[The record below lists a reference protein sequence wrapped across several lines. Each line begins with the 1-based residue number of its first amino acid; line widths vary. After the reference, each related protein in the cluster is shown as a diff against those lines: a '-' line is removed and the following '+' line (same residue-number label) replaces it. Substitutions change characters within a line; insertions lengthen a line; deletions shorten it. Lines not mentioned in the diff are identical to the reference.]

1 MSIAEAL
8 ATQTNENA
16 LPRWKRLLNAVRQM
30 QAKTGVELWKR
41 TKMVLEVY
49 YDQEFRDS
57 VHGRLGCAPDETD
70 WEKFLDP
77 FVEDV
82 FLGYDRSQIQSP
94 FRVLKAVYEEFPQR
108 NHWQRNTLAKLLRM
122 HWDKRSKPVDQK
134 PPRKQAVAKIDKAEY
149 ARLQQRYQEAL
160 VRNEELSRKLEQPEL
175 PPVPRSES
183 NGTNGHSQPPF
194 PHPNGNGQVKRPV
207 VEREPYEPRKD
218 YSRGVAEA
226 NPVGKPVDDVEAFR
240 RDASDYIRNLRKLHP
255 RLSLEQASSEFAQ
268 LLIKLWK

>member
-1 MSIAEAL
+1 MSIAEASE
-8 ATQTNENA
+8 TRTSNDA

-122 HWDKRSKPVDQK
+122 HWDKRSKSVDQK

-160 VRNEELSRKLEQPEL
+160 VRNEELTRKLGVPATDDCAPSVPFEPSRATSGRDAAIRELRDWARRYADLRDEL
-175 PPVPRSES
+175 P
-183 NGTNGHSQPPF
+183 
-194 PHPNGNGQVKRPV
+194 
-207 VEREPYEPRKD
+207 
-218 YSRGVAEA
+218 
-226 NPVGKPVDDVEAFR
+226 DVFR
-240 RDASDYIRNLRKLHP
+240 VI
-255 RLSLEQASSEFAQ
+255 EQ
-268 LLIKLWK
+268 IG

>member
-41 TKMVLEVY
+41 TRMIIAVY
-49 YDQEFRDS
+49 RDQEFRDS

-160 VRNEELSRKLEQPEL
+160 VRNEELSRKLEQQEL

-226 NPVGKPVDDVEAFR
+226 NPLPKSMSRHESVEADLEEVWQR
-240 RDASDYIRNLRKLHP
+240 AMNQHKLTSDEVFAICGKLHG
-255 RLSLEQASSEFAQ
+255 
-268 LLIKLWK
+268 KHKK